1 MKPTKKEVE
10 TAKKTAKKIEK
21 KESNKRLDELEELIL
36 LIDKK
41 IIALEKDMI
50 TMQKIHSRIRTR
62 MGV

>member
-10 TAKKTAKKIEK
+10 TAKKPAKKIEK

>member
-21 KESNKRLDELEELIL
+21 KEANKRLDELEELIL
-36 LIDKK
+36 LVDKK
-41 IIALEKDMI
+41 IIALEKDMLA
-50 TMQKIHSRIRTR
+50 MQKIHSRIRTR